1 MVAARPG
8 FSLAE
13 VIVAMTLLSIAAL
26 GIAATG
32 PVAVQSFTRA
42 EMQQSVLRE
51 AESILDSLLVLPRN
65 AGGSR
70 AVHTSLVQWTAADSA
85 DAITLTVRT
94 PHRGSIQ
101 LTGQR

>member
-1 MVAARPG
+1 MVTERAG

-26 GIAATG
+26 GIAATAL
-32 PVAVQSFTRA
+32 VAVQSFARA
-42 EMQQSVLRE
+42 ERQQLVLRE
-51 AESILDSLLVLPRN
+51 AETVLDSLLALPQN

-70 AVHTSLVQWTAADSA
+70 VVHTSVLLWNAADSVG
-85 DAITLTVRT
+85 AITLTVKT

-101 LTGQR
+101 LFGQR